1 MYLPRSL
8 DVYEEILLD
17 IECKAVQ
24 GAISIY
30 NNKNVAKWLG
40 L

>member
-30 NNKNVAKWLG
+30 NKNFAKWLG